1 MKNTSL
7 IHPIALTVQHILKDE
22 QLLDKKVIV
31 AVSGG
36 LDSMVLAAI
45 LLELNVEF
53 ALAHCNFHLR
63 ADESNADEAF
73 VADWAKDNSIPLFIQ
88 HFDTNKILEEEGG
101 NLQEVA
107 RNLRYNWF
115 EQLRID
121 NAYDYIATAH
131 HADDSVETMLM
142 NFFKGTGIKGLHGIL
157 LKQGN
162 IIRPLLKLTRDEI
175 KRYASEK
182 NISWRED
189 SSNRKLDYTRNKIR
203 HQLMPVLK
211 DIFPNVAANLQ
222 GNIERLKDAGTIY
235 DVQIEKLTKKLMEQR
250 GSEYYI
256 PGRKL
261 KNIQPLSTIIYEIL
275 KPFNFLPSQTQ
286 QVLQLLQAETGKYV
300 SSSTH
305 RIIRNRELLIIAAQ
319 RTEEASF
326 VLVEEQEIEA
336 GNEKNIGHFKLKFE
350 AQTFDGDIINLP
362 QANTIAAIDYTELTF
377 PLIIRPWKQGDYFYP
392 LGMKKKKKI
401 ARFLIDQKIPL
412 HEKERIWVV
421 ESDKRVVWVI
431 GQRLDD
437 RFKIKP
443 HTKRLLKIAVI

>member
-53 ALAHCNFHLR
+53 TLAHCNFHLR
-63 ADESNADEAF
+63 ADESNTDEAF
-73 VADWAKDNSIPLFIQ
+73 VADWAKDNNVPLFIQ
-88 HFDTNKILEEEGG
+88 HFDTNKILEKEGG

-121 NAYDYIATAH
+121 NACDYIATAH
-131 HADDSVETMLM
+131 HADDSIETMLM

-157 LKQGN
+157 LKQGT

-175 KRYASEK
+175 RRYASEK

-211 DIFPNVAANLQ
+211 DIFPNVTANLQ
-222 GNIERLKDAGTIY
+222 GNIERLKDAGDIY
-235 DVQIEKLTKKLMEQR
+235 DVQIEKLTKKLTEQR

-256 PGRKL
+256 PVRKL
-261 KNIQPLSTIIYEIL
+261 KNIQPLSTIIYELL

-286 QVLQLLQAETGKYV
+286 QVLQLLQAETGRYV
-300 SSSTH
+300 SSATH
-305 RIIRNRELLIIAAQ
+305 RVIRNRELLIIAAQ
-319 RTEEASF
+319 RTEDASF
-326 VLVEEQEIEA
+326 VLIEEQEIAA
-336 GNEKNIGHFKLKFE
+336 GSENSIGHFKLKFE
-350 AQTFDGDIINLP
+350 AQTFDGAINNLP

-377 PLIIRPWKQGDYFYP
+377 PLIVRPWKQGDYFYP

-421 ESDKRVVWVI
+421 ESDKRIVWVI

-443 HTKRLLKIAVI
+443 HTQRLLKIAVM

>member
-1 MKNTSL
+1 MKNTSV
-7 IHPIALTVQHILKDE
+7 IHPIALAVQQILKDE
-22 QLLDKKVIV
+22 KLLDKKVIV

-73 VADWAKDNSIPLFIQ
+73 VADWAKDNNIPLFIQ

-107 RNLRYNWF
+107 RSLRYNWF

-121 NAYDYIATAH
+121 NDYDYIATAH
-131 HADDSVETMLM
+131 HADDSIETLLM

-162 IIRPLLKLTRDEI
+162 VIRPLIKLTRDQI
-175 KRYASEK
+175 NNYASDQK
-182 NISWRED
+182 ISWRED

-256 PGRKL
+256 PVRKL

-401 ARFLIDQKIPL
+401 ARFLIGQKIPL

-421 ESDKRVVWVI
+421 ESDKRIVWVI

-443 HTKRLLKIAVI
+443 HTKKLLKIAVI